1 MWEWGAMRDE
11 RVAEAEGGG
20 GTALWATGAEDE
32 APAVEVFMTLDMMG
46 RQAESERDEEDKEL
60 VQFERVLDRETRV
73 EILRLSRLSALA
85 PPRCISATGL
95 KLRLYPPNLHSDKVG
110 STL

>member
-20 GTALWATGAEDE
+20 GTALWATGAEEE
-32 APAVEVFMTLDMMG
+32 APAVEVFMTLDMVG
-46 RQAESERDEEDKEL
+46 RQTKSDEEDEEL
-60 VQFERVLDRETRV
+60 VQLERVLDRETRV
-73 EILRLSRLSALA
+73 EILRLRCLSAIP

-95 KLRLYPPNLHSDKVG
+95 KLRLYPPNLHPDKVG